1 MLPVRPVTA
10 MSRVFHVLAA
20 ASALLACAIA
30 PAATLQQLSV
40 DQMTQAATAI
50 VRARVTGATASFTG
64 STIYTHYQL
73 QITESWKG
81 FTPLEVAV
89 PGGVATN
96 SAGKAFRQNFPG
108 MPQLNV
114 GTEYL
119 MFLWTSKTTGITHLV
134 GLSQGLFNLSPQ
146 ADGST
151 LATRPLIGEM
161 ILNSAGQ
168 KVADQ
173 AVQMSVS
180 SLKAQV
186 RTRLL
191 NGGVQ

>member
-1 MLPVRPVTA
+1 
-10 MSRVFHVLAA
+10 MSRLVHAVATTF
-20 ASALLACAIA
+20 ALFACATA

-73 QITESWKG
+73 QVTESWKG
-81 FTPLEVAV
+81 FTPVEVAI
-89 PGGVATN
+89 PGGVAT
-96 SAGKAFRQNFPG
+96 SPGGRAYRQSFPG
-108 MPQLNV
+108 MPELTV

-119 MFLWTSKTTGITHLV
+119 MFLWTSKSTGITHLV
-134 GLSQGLFNLSPQ
+134 GLSQGLFNLSLQ
-146 ADGST
+146 SDGST

-161 ILNSAGQ
+161 ILDASGQ
-168 KVADQ
+168 KVVDH

-186 RTRLL
+186 RTGLQKVVL
-191 NGGVQ
+191 P